1 VRIDRLNTKK
11 FLTPI
16 SEPSVIKILSIV
28 VSCASIFLLS
38 SCGGG
43 STGATGAT
51 GPAGSVST
59 AASAT
64 PNVLH
69 SFQGGISDGSYP
81 SGSLIQGSD
90 GFFYGTSSSGGS
102 NNTGMVFKVST
113 AGDVTVIYSF
123 PSSSY
128 SRSGVIKG
136 SDGYLYGTSG
146 GDGTY
151 GYGTIYKL
159 STTGT
164 LTTLYSFPNYNY
176 AYSDGGVIQGSDGYL
191 YGVISNNGA
200 NNYGSVYKIS
210 TTGTYTTLYSFAGGK
225 SDGCYPYQGLKQGP
239 DGYLYGVTTSCSTYS
254 QGALFKISTAGVE
267 SILHAFA
274 GGSDGSSSGAYQ
286 GGSPLVIASDGN
298 LYGVNFSGGLYG
310 SGTVYK
316 LTTSGT
322 FSTLYSFGNSG
333 IGNPLTIIQGVDG
346 NLYGSTSSGSYYSNA
361 GNAYFT
367 EPIGTIFKI
376 STTGTFTSLYS
387 FEYGLNGTTAT
398 SMIQASDGRFY
409 GLSQGGGVYGLG
421 TMFQF

>member
-1 VRIDRLNTKK
+1 M
-11 FLTPI
+11 
-16 SEPSVIKILSIV
+16 IKILSIV

-102 NNTGMVFKVST
+102 NNSGTVFKVST
-113 AGDVTVIYSF
+113 AGVVTVIYSF
-123 PSSSY
+123 SGNNY
-128 SRSGVIKG
+128 SNS
-136 SDGYLYGTSG
+136 
-146 GDGTY
+146 
-151 GYGTIYKL
+151 
-159 STTGT
+159 
-164 LTTLYSFPNYNY
+164 
-176 AYSDGGVIQGSDGYL
+176 GVIQGSDGYL
-191 YGVISNNGA
+191 YGTNYAGGANSSGSVFKLSTTGTFTTLYSFTYGSSEGAYPYGNLIQASDGYLYGTTGSGGA
-200 NNYGSVYKIS
+200 NNYGTVYKIS
-210 TTGTYTTLYSFAGGK
+210 TTGTFTNLYSFAGGI
-225 SDGCYPYQGLKQGP
+225 SDGCNPYQGLKQGS
-239 DGYLYGVTTSCSTYS
+239 DGYLYGLTSSCGAYS
-254 QGALFKISTAGVE
+254 QGVIFKISTAGVE

-274 GGSDGSSSGAYQ
+274 GGLDGSSGYYQ
-286 GGSPLVIASDGN
+286 GGSTLVIAADGN
-298 LYGVNFSGGLYG
+298 LYGVNASGGLYG

-316 LTTSGT
+316 ITTSGT

-346 NLYGSTSSGSYYSNA
+346 NLYGSTSTGSYYSN
-361 GNAYFT
+361 GNANYYYNST
-367 EPIGTIFKI
+367 VGTIFKI
-376 STTGTFTSLYS
+376 STTGTYTSLYS
-387 FEYGLNGTTAT
+387 FQYGLNGTSA
-398 SMIQASDGRFY
+398 SGMIQASDGRFY
-409 GLSQGGGVYGLG
+409 GLAQGGGMYGIG